1 MRRWQDRARTL
12 GVVTTALASLLA
24 GLSAAAQDFSAKPIS
39 IIVGF
44 GAGGATDTL
53 TRLVAQRLGENLRTP
68 VIVENKPGGNQTI
81 AIRLLKQAPVDGHT
95 LYMGTGSSLAQY
107 PALRKDL
114 PYRPLEDFSLISML
128 ALQPGLLCV
137 KPGAPW
143 RTVKELVDHARANP
157 GKLNYGSQGVG
168 SASHLA
174 MEYFMARTGT
184 SLTHIPLKS
193 DSDIG
198 LELAAG
204 RLDVSFMTTLAA
216 IPLAQSG
223 RLDILV
229 TTSRRPLPT
238 LPDLPDL
245 AAAGVPGL
253 EGLDPF
259 TFYGIVGARGIPV
272 ETVTRLNQA
281 IVQIVD
287 DPAFAA
293 EIRNNLRIEP
303 FATSPAGFR
312 DLVRRETE
320 KWSEIATKVK
330 LDAN

>member
-1 MRRWQDRARTL
+1 MLSVGRWVLSIVAGL
-12 GVVTTALASLLA
+12 AAVTTVE
-24 GLSAAAQDFSAKPIS
+24 AQEYPSRPIS

-53 TRLVAQRLGENLRTP
+53 VRLVGQRLGESLKTP
-68 VIVENKPGGNQTI
+68 VIIENKPGGNQTI
-81 AIRLLKQAPVDGHT
+81 AIRTLKAAPADGYT
-95 LYMGTGSSLAQY
+95 LYVGTGSSLVQY
-107 PALRKDL
+107 PALRRDL
-114 PYRPLEDFSLISML
+114 PYNPLEDFSLISML
-128 ALQPGLLCV
+128 ALQPGLLCIR
-137 KPGAPW
+137 PGAPW
-143 RTVKELVDHARANP
+143 RTVKELVEYARANP

-174 MEYFMARTGT
+174 MEFFMARTGT

-216 IPLAQSG
+216 IPLEQAG
-223 RLDILV
+223 RLGILV
-229 TTSRRPLPT
+229 TTSRTPLPT
-238 LPDLPDL
+238 LPDVPDL

-259 TFYGIVGARGIPV
+259 TFYGIVGARGIPA
-272 ETVTRLNQA
+272 ETVGRLNQA
-281 IVQIVD
+281 IVRIVQ

-303 FATSPAGFR
+303 FASSPAGFL
-312 DLVRRETE
+312 DFVRSETG
-320 KWSEIATKVK
+320 KWSAIATQVK
-330 LDAN
+330 LDGN

>member
-1 MRRWQDRARTL
+1 VLSIVAGL
-12 GVVTTALASLLA
+12 AAVTTVE
-24 GLSAAAQDFSAKPIS
+24 AQEYPSRPIS

-53 TRLVAQRLGENLRTP
+53 VRLVGQRLGESLKTP
-68 VIVENKPGGNQTI
+68 VIIENKPGGNQTI
-81 AIRLLKQAPVDGHT
+81 AIRTLKAAPADGYT
-95 LYMGTGSSLAQY
+95 LYVGTGSSLVQY
-107 PALRKDL
+107 PALRRDL
-114 PYRPLEDFSLISML
+114 PYNPLEDFSLISML
-128 ALQPGLLCV
+128 ALQPGLLCIR
-137 KPGAPW
+137 PGAPW
-143 RTVKELVDHARANP
+143 RTVKELVEYARANP

-174 MEYFMARTGT
+174 MEFFMARTGT

-216 IPLAQSG
+216 IPLEQAG
-223 RLDILV
+223 RLGILV
-229 TTSRRPLPT
+229 TTSRTPLPT
-238 LPDLPDL
+238 LPDVPDL

-259 TFYGIVGARGIPV
+259 TFYGIVGARGIPA
-272 ETVTRLNQA
+272 ETVGRLNQA
-281 IVQIVD
+281 IVRIVQ

-303 FATSPAGFR
+303 FASSPAGFL
-312 DLVRRETE
+312 DFVRSETG
-320 KWSEIATKVK
+320 KWSAIATQVK
-330 LDAN
+330 LDGN

>member
-1 MRRWQDRARTL
+1 MS
-12 GVVTTALASLLA
+12 VVLCLFWGASTQ
-24 GLSAAAQDFSAKPIS
+24 AQDYPSRPIS
-39 IIVGF
+39 IFLGF

-53 TRLVAQRLGENLRTP
+53 TRLVGQRLSDRLKTP
-68 VIVENKPGGNQTI
+68 VVVENKPGGNQTI
-81 AIRLLKQAPVDGHT
+81 AIRTLKSQPADGYA
-95 LYMGTGSSLAQY
+95 LYIGTGSSLVQY

-114 PYRPLEDFSLISML
+114 PYKPLEDFTFVSIL
-128 ALQPGLLCV
+128 ALQPGVLCLR
-137 KPGAPW
+137 PGSPW
-143 RTVKELVDHARANP
+143 RTIGQLVEYAKANP

-174 MEYFMARTGT
+174 MEFFMAQTGT

-216 IPLAQSG
+216 VPLSQAG
-223 RLDILV
+223 RLQILV
-229 TTSRRPLPT
+229 TTSRRPLPSM
-238 LPDLPDL
+238 PDLPNL

-259 TFYGIVGARGIPV
+259 TFYGIVGARGIPP
-272 ETVTRLNQA
+272 EVTGRLNQA
-281 IVQIVD
+281 IVQIMTD
-287 DPAFAA
+287 SATAA

-303 FATSPAGFR
+303 MATSPAGFL
-312 DLVRRETE
+312 DFVKTETE
-320 KWSEIATKVK
+320 KWSRIATRVK
-330 LDAN
+330 LDTN